1 MRAVFFHHAILC
13 PACADFDIISRQRLY
28 MKKRVFSIS
37 SLLIGLIEAFIP
49 CMLVAVTLGAFLFF
63 LVSRAKSGILSD
75 FITMEK
81 EVWEYVLEYIGTI
94 LLSIAVFGSG
104 LGIYASMRKEPGFEA
119 FAGSMICAVMALY
132 FLFA

>member
-1 MRAVFFHHAILC
+1 
-13 PACADFDIISRQRLY
+13 

-37 SLLIGLIEAFIP
+37 SLVIGLIEAFIP

-104 LGIYASMRKEPGFEA
+104 
-119 FAGSMICAVMALY
+119 
-132 FLFA
+132 

>member
-1 MRAVFFHHAILC
+1 
-13 PACADFDIISRQRLY
+13 
-28 MKKRVFSIS
+28 MKKRIFSIL

-63 LVSRAKSGILSD
+63 VVSRANSDILSD
-75 FITMEK
+75 FIIMEK
-81 EVWEYVLEYIGTI
+81 EVWSYVLEYIGTI
-94 LLSIAVFGSG
+94 LLSIAVFGTG

-119 FAGSMICAVMALY
+119 FAGSLVCMVMAIY